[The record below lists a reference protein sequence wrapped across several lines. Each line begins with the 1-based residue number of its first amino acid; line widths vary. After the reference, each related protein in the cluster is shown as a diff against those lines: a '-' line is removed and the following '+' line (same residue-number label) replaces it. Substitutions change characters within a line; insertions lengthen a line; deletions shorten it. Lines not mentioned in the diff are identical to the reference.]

1 VRCECEIDQNRVKIF
16 VNKDILQLEISVAD
30 VFVLEKQ
37 KRVADAF
44 EEESSLRF
52 FEDMLLEY
60 KVEKMALWIIMRLD
74 FHCLLVDAKELK
86 DIRVK
91 VLADEFEDFVLTF
104 EVRFFVLFE
113 FLDCYKIAFETLADL
128 AELLS

>member
-1 VRCECEIDQNRVKIF
+1 
-16 VNKDILQLEISVAD
+16 
-30 VFVLEKQ
+30 
-37 KRVADAF
+37 
-44 EEESSLRF
+44 
-52 FEDMLLEY
+52 MLLEY